1 MGTLGPCLQDKRSLT
16 FTSYKAAGHGAYCP
30 HLPVAAAQHSTQQG
44 KKPVGCSHARG
55 SGGQVLFVNGVVSFF
70 I

>member
-30 HLPVAAAQHSTQQG
+30 HLPVAAAQHTARKETSGVQPCQG
-44 KKPVGCSHARG
+44 LRRPGTVCKL
-55 SGGQVLFVNGVVSFF
+55 SGVLFYLN
-70 I
+70 